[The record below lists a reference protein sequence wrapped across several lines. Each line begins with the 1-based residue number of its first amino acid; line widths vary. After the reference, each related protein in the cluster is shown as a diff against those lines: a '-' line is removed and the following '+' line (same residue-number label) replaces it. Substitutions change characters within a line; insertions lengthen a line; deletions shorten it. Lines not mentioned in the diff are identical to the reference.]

1 MKRIMC
7 IVLVLCF
14 IAFGLF
20 AGGQKGGEAE
30 YKAIRFMTTE
40 TDPTSL
46 EADEYIISSFQTKY
60 PDTRVFPEYIT
71 MEDAYQKA
79 QLMASAGINPDLY
92 YCGSDSAVEL
102 YENGY
107 TDPVDDLIK
116 QIGDDFAQSS
126 LDAYKAADGKTIGVP
141 SQSGTYLYWFR
152 GDLAKQAGL
161 AKPTTRAEIV
171 SMVTKLHTDD
181 IYGYTGIGAQHPNN
195 QTPFYVYTWNDGN
208 FVFNEDAS
216 EAVFHT
222 KSRAASKKILEFLLA
237 IAEHGPPGFIG
248 TGYEDAG
255 NDFIV
260 GRAASIH
267 ISTRLPS
274 WIMAQNPDMLEK
286 TDAVPLPA
294 ASGKTL
300 YMWGGADAWV
310 LFKNSKY
317 KDRAKEFVVHF
328 MTGDRY
334 AKFLHAVPMHLLPVR
349 PSFAADPDYLSN
361 PVVKQFRSTLDLV
374 MANFGNLRSPAAE
387 RGKPL
392 PGTGECYGSKAMAK
406 ATNELYAGK
415 ITTDEW
421 LDKVGAEFNRI
432 LAD

>member
-14 IAFGLF
+14 VAFGLF
-20 AGGQKGGEAE
+20 AGGQKGGKAE
-30 YKAIRFMTTE
+30 YKAIRFMSTE
-40 TDPTSL
+40 TDPVSV
-46 EADEYIISSFQTKY
+46 EADQYIIDSFESEY
-60 PDTRVFPEYIT
+60 PDTKVFPEYIT

-79 QLMASAGINPDLY
+79 QLMATAGINPDLY
-92 YCGSDSAVEL
+92 LGGTDAAVSL
-102 YENGY
+102 YNNGY
-107 TDPVDDLIK
+107 SDAVNDVIER
-116 QIGDDFAQSS
+116 IGDDFAQSS
-126 LDAYKAADGKTIGVP
+126 IDAYTLPDGKILGVP
-141 SQSGTYLYWFR
+141 MQSGTYLFWFR

-161 AKPTTRAEIV
+161 DKPTSRAE
-171 SMVTKLHTDD
+171 MLDLVTKLHTDD
-181 IYGYTGIGAQHPNN
+181 IYGYTGIGADHPNN
-195 QTPFYVYTWNDGN
+195 QTPFYVWTWNDGN

-222 KSRAASKKILEFLLA
+222 KNRADSKKILEFMVA
-237 IAEHGPPGFIG
+237 MAEHAPPGFIG

-260 GRAASIH
+260 GRAASVM

-274 WIMAQNPDMLEK
+274 WIMAQNPDMLDK

-294 ASGKTL
+294 SPGKTL
-300 YMWGGADAWV
+300 YMWGGADAWI

-317 KDRAKEFVVHF
+317 QERAKDFMVHF

-361 PVVKQFRSTLDLV
+361 PVVKHFRSTLDLV
-374 MANFGNLRSPAAE
+374 MANFGNLRAPATE

-392 PGTGECYGSKAMAK
+392 PGTGECYGSAAMAK
-406 ATNELYAGK
+406 ANNELYSGK
-415 ITTDEW
+415 ITIDEW
-421 LDKVGAEFNRI
+421 LDEVGAEFNRI